1 MNMPCGGNFEKNFN
15 LSGMTLSDLHYTKER
30 ILKNIKESVVD
41 NDKHYNEEKKETSI
55 KMK

>member
-1 MNMPCGGNFEKNFN
+1 MPCGGNFEKNFN